1 MALNGLQ
8 RVQLGFIGRCLKDP
22 WAYLLEVSYSAEQ
35 GRPNKLKP
43 QCLMTICP

>member
-8 RVQLGFIGRCLKDP
+8 RVQLGCIGRCLKDSQ
-22 WAYLLEVSYSAEQ
+22 AYLLEVSYSAEQ

-43 QCLMTICP
+43 QCLVVICP